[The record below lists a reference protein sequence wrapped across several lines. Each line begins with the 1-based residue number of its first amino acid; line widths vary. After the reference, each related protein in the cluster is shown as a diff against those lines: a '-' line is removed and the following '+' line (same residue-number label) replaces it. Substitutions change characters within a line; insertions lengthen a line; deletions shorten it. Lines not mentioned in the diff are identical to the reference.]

1 MRALVYH
8 GPGSKAWE
16 EVPDPQITQ
25 ATDAVVQVDTTT
37 ICGTDLHILKGDVP
51 EVTPG
56 TVLGHEAVGTVL
68 AHLRRRGPEPLLF
81 SIHTFTPSFGGRD
94 RLWDIGVLWNRD
106 PRLAVPL
113 LDLLR
118 KHDHLR
124 VGDNEPYSGKD
135 IAYTLNLHAASAGLP
150 NAAVEIRQDHCE
162 TEDELRRWTEILGEC
177 LERILRM
184 DHLHTAEM
192 F

>member
-1 MRALVYH
+1 
-8 GPGSKAWE
+8 
-16 EVPDPQITQ
+16 
-25 ATDAVVQVDTTT
+25 
-37 ICGTDLHILKGDVP
+37 
-51 EVTPG
+51 
-56 TVLGHEAVGTVL
+56 
-68 AHLRRRGPEPLLF
+68 LF

-106 PRLAVPL
+106 PRMAVPL

-118 KHDHLR
+118 RHDNLR
-124 VGDNEPYSGKD
+124 VGDNEPYSGKE

-162 TEDELRRWTEILGEC
+162 TEGELWRWTHILGES
-177 LERILRM
+177 LERILQM
-184 DHLHTAEM
+184 DHLHTVEM